1 MKQAMMQLHT
11 SIDKEELK
19 KLRDKEAELKNRL
32 KENELKQGFSAL
44 EVCIADV
51 IKGESF
57 RRVGFEDV
65 SMEEVK
71 EYVEKHIQEL
81 ADMVSFQG
89 YNEVYAFDY
98 SEERRMTGEDV
109 TWVTV
114 RNISHLNNEGKPK
127 NMKDQ
132 WKAFYDTGL
141 TFFVNTFLRIFGWE
155 IVMIFTGTDV
165 IVFPDR
171 CAERGFHKE
180 TMRKA
185 YDNLRSFMAKECVS
199 LESISH

>member
-1 MKQAMMQLHT
+1 MNQAMMQLHT

-44 EVCIADV
+44 QVCIADV

-71 EYVEKHIQEL
+71 EYVEKQIQEL

-89 YNEVYAFDY
+89 YNEVYAFEY

-141 TFFVNTFLRIFGWE
+141 LFFVNTFLRIFGWE
-155 IVMIFTGTDV
+155 IIMIFNGTDV
-165 IVFPDR
+165 TVFPDR
-171 CAERGFHKE
+171 VTARGYHKD
-180 TMRKA
+180 TMKTA
-185 YDNLRSFMAKECVS
+185 YNNLRSFMAKECVS
-199 LESISH
+199 FESISN